1 MQQRVPLGGSGVA
14 VISLAMFL
22 FSSLILYPEVTNEN
36 ILTALQ
42 VTSVTTA
49 LPFLLVFTAKPLTL
63 FSLSRNLGQWSQ
75 TNRSSLWL
83 ILTISHFLHL
93 YQIWLYYQQGQ
104 SCPWYI
110 WAITAP
116 LWLIMALFSGV
127 ELVNPY
133 LFDRLSRAH
142 GNRGLKIAHGVGSLY
157 IWLVFT
163 LAFGVGTLEHHL
175 LFYNAPALVL
185 FLAGALS
192 WPMMWLLRRAIV

>member
-22 FSSLILYPEVTNEN
+22 FSGLILYPKVTNEN

-63 FSLSRNLGQWSQ
+63 FSLSRNLGQWAQ

-110 WAITAP
+110 WAITSP
-116 LWLIMALFSGV
+116 LWLIMGLFSAV
-127 ELVNPY
+127 ELFNPQ
-133 LFDRLSRAH
+133 LFDRLSRVH
-142 GNRGLKIAHGVGSLY
+142 GNRGLKIVHGVGSVY

-163 LAFGVGTLEHHL
+163 LAFGIGTLEHHL
-175 LFYNAPALVL
+175 LFYNGPAFVL
-185 FLAGALS
+185 FLSGLLS
-192 WPMMWLLRRAIV
+192 WPMMWLLRRAIA